1 MLIGRQGPRK
11 SAFVSSMDTYVCMSQ
26 IGKLEGFECLKTCR
40 PQKTSPPTQQRETAR
55 QTADATLF
63 TIRRE
68 GRGGGKERLLET
80 ALERNNPRVARK
92 TIRLPQ
98 LTGAAE
104 AKSNRNEKMLIHRR
118 VSRLCC
124 IQEK

>member
-92 TIRLPQ
+92 TIRIPDSERL
-98 LTGAAE
+98 
-104 AKSNRNEKMLIHRR
+104 KSNRSENILSMNID
-118 VSRLCC
+118 SCWGTF
-124 IQEK
+124 